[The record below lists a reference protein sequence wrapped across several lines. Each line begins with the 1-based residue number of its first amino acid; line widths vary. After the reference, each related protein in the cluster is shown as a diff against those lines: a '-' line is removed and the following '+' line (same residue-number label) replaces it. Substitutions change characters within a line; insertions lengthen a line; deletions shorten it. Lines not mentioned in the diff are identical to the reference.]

1 MEFAEVVLN
10 LPVRRAFPY
19 EIPSALRGHVVPGA
33 RVTVPFGRRTEEGT
47 CVRLLRSA
55 ASVGEIGALVETVPA
70 VPDALMELARWMSE
84 RYLCSWG
91 QALAVAAPPGIHKR
105 ARAPRPVKYAR
116 LVVDGDDP
124 VRAAIRDAGGI
135 RRCAGLDRAAL
146 RRLEREGAVAI
157 ESIEPD
163 VEIPEARLFREEE
176 PASLTPDQSA
186 ALEAILPSLGT
197 HRVFLLDGVT
207 ASGKTEVYIRA
218 IRAVHARGGQA
229 IVLMP
234 EISLTAQ
241 MIGRL
246 QSRLGRAALMHSR
259 VGASARA
266 RQWRAAAAG
275 DAPLVLGARSAV
287 FTPMPRLGLIVVDE
301 EHDGSYKDPVY
312 HARDAAIERARRA
325 GVPVILGS
333 ATPSIESMYR
343 ARRGDYA
350 RLRMPTRI
358 GGRAMP
364 AVEVVDRRESGLI
377 SPRLRAAAE
386 RELAAG
392 RQIILYLNRRGY
404 ATSVRCR
411 RCQSLLRCGRCE
423 IVQAYHRSTRGMLC
437 HYCLQQTPLP
447 SKCPECGQAAL
458 KQFGAGTERIEEELA
473 RMFPDVGI
481 VRMDTDS
488 THTRAA
494 FREALRRFG
503 GGEARILVG
512 TKMIAK
518 GLHFPNVTLVGV
530 VSADTAFHLPDFR
543 AAEKTFQD
551 LTHVTGRPGRGE
563 HPGRVVIQTYHAG
576 HYSVRCAATHDYE
589 GFYKQELENRRALG
603 YPPFSELVRLLFEG
617 TDAAG
622 VQRLS
627 RKFCGDLRRVA
638 GLEVLGPQPAPRV
651 KLRGRHRIHALV
663 KSTDG
668 AAMRAAIAERLDR
681 VPMRGGVQLTVDVDP
696 YEVL

>member
-1 MEFAEVVLN
+1 MDLAEVVLN
-10 LPVRRAFPY
+10 LPVRRCFHY
-19 EIPSALRGHVVPGA
+19 EIPEALRGRVVPGA
-33 RVTVPFGRRTEEGT
+33 RVTVPFGPRTEEGT
-47 CVRLLRSA
+47 CVRLLRNAS
-55 ASVGEIGALVETVPA
+55 SVGEIGGVVEAVPA
-70 VPDALMELARWMSE
+70 VPDELMELTRWMSE
-84 RYLCSWG
+84 RSLCSWG
-91 QALAVAAPPGIHKR
+91 QALAAAAPPGIHKR
-105 ARAPRPVKYAR
+105 ARPPRPVRYAR

-135 RRCAGLDRAAL
+135 RRCAGLDRTAL

-157 ESIEPD
+157 EAIEPD
-163 VEIPEARLFREEE
+163 VELPEARLFHEEE
-176 PASLTPDQSA
+176 PERLTPDQAA
-186 ALEAILPSLGT
+186 ALAAIEPALGA
-197 HRVFLLDGVT
+197 HRVFLLAGVT

-246 QSRLGRAALMHSR
+246 QSRLGRVALMHSR
-259 VGASARA
+259 VGPSARA

-275 DAPLVLGARSAV
+275 DVPLVLGARSAV
-287 FTPMPRLGLIVVDE
+287 FTPMPRLGLIVIDE
-301 EHDGSYKDPVY
+301 EHDSSYKDPVY

-343 ARRGDYA
+343 ARAGEYTL
-350 RLRMPTRI
+350 LRMPTRI

-364 AVEVVDRRESGLI
+364 AVEVIDRRESGLI
-377 SPRLRAAAE
+377 SPRLRAEAE
-386 RELAAG
+386 RAIAAG
-392 RQIILYLNRRGY
+392 RQVILYLNRRGY

-411 RCQSLLRCGRCE
+411 RCSALLRCARCE
-423 IVQAYHRSTRGMLC
+423 IVLAYHRSTRRMLC
-437 HYCLQQTPLP
+437 HVCLKDAPLP
-447 SKCPECGQAAL
+447 PKCPECGQGPL
-458 KQFGAGTERIEEELA
+458 QQFGAGTERIEEELE
-473 RMFPDVGI
+473 RIFPGVGI

-488 THTRAA
+488 THTRGAY
-494 FREALRRFG
+494 REALRRFG
-503 GGEARILVG
+503 GGEAKILVG
-512 TKMIAK
+512 TKMIGK

-543 AAEKTFQD
+543 AAETTFQE

-563 HPGRVVIQTYHAG
+563 HPGRVIIQTYHAG

-589 GFYKQELENRRALG
+589 GFYERELAGRRALG
-603 YPPFSELVRLLFEG
+603 YPPFAELARLLFEG
-617 TDAAG
+617 TDAGG

-627 RKFCGDLRRVA
+627 RRFCGELRRVA
-638 GLEVLGPQPAPRV
+638 GVEVVGPQPAPRM

-663 KSTDG
+663 KSADG
-668 AAMRAAIAERLDR
+668 AAMRRAIAELLDH
-681 VPMRGGVQLTVDVDP
+681 VLIRGGAQLTVDVDP
-696 YEVL
+696 YDVL